1 MILFLKVYL
10 NYFQSVASH
19 ELATWWGLISSSSN
33 LAGCMGS
40 WISIVISSY
49 ATIFLGDLAWRAPF
63 IFVGACCIISALLL
77 NVYLRSRTVDTLNK
91 IDSKNIPTKYF
102 SPSRVT
108 LSNQL
113 FGKHLN
119 SDVKHK
125 GCDDTCQSLMSTS
138 KLDQNSY
145 DTSNQEKCCNEKT
158 SRLSNNCQDKDFTEN
173 HDNGVTIQPVKVNIT
188 NQISK
193 LFRILSPRQRL
204 LLGTSA
210 SVHMCS
216 TFLRYAIGDWI
227 AIMLLNNKHG
237 YSQSTVFSWPSR
249 RIPLIIIQML
259 IASGTLCC
267 LSWITNHNASLTILL
282 IISLVLGITVIGT
295 IALCGVLAVELAPPA
310 FSGTAHALSALIA
323 NFGAILAGY
332 PFAVLAEHINWSGAF
347 LVAGI
352 VCGLSVSGI
361 QTIDTN
367 HEDMIHDAQLDYY
380 GTTLATASSDHSVKI
395 FDVRNKKQVLIAHLR
410 DHQGPVWSL
419 SWSHPMYGS
428 LLASCGY
435 DRKVG
440 VNSVSWAPSI
450 NAEFIFNPTLA
461 TTTTS
466 TNTLIPPIKRLV
478 SGGCDSLIKI
488 WREDVSSG
496 NPEWIE
502 ETRLDGHTDWVRDV
516 AWCPSLNISRQ
527 LIASCGQDGRLI
539 IWQSTANNDSNNE
552 NRMMNRST
560 AVNDNNND
568 NKNPNSNEL
577 VESKDF
583 QSTQY
588 STFWRPT
595 ILYTYPDVVWN
606 VSWSVTLWKE
616 NLEGTWIALS
626 EIARGGHDASALIG
640 TEGNSQTSDQSTTQ
654 LAAA

>member
-237 YSQSTVFSWPSR
+237 YSQSTAYLVASSYEFGGIFGSMFVGIVADLNVFSRVFSWPSR

-352 VCGLSVSGI
+352 VCGLSVI
-361 QTIDTN
+361 
-367 HEDMIHDAQLDYY
+367 
-380 GTTLATASSDHSVKI
+380 
-395 FDVRNKKQVLIAHLR
+395 
-410 DHQGPVWSL
+410 PL
-419 SWSHPMYGS
+419 S
-428 LLASCGY
+428 C
-435 DRKVG
+435 
-440 VNSVSWAPSI
+440 
-450 NAEFIFNPTLA
+450 F
-461 TTTTS
+461 
-466 TNTLIPPIKRLV
+466 
-478 SGGCDSLIKI
+478 
-488 WREDVSSG
+488 
-496 NPEWIE
+496 
-502 ETRLDGHTDWVRDV
+502 
-516 AWCPSLNISRQ
+516 
-527 LIASCGQDGRLI
+527 
-539 IWQSTANNDSNNE
+539 
-552 NRMMNRST
+552 
-560 AVNDNNND
+560 
-568 NKNPNSNEL
+568 
-577 VESKDF
+577 
-583 QSTQY
+583 
-588 STFWRPT
+588 
-595 ILYTYPDVVWN
+595 
-606 VSWSVTLWKE
+606 
-616 NLEGTWIALS
+616 
-626 EIARGGHDASALIG
+626 
-640 TEGNSQTSDQSTTQ
+640 
-654 LAAA
+654 